1 MEELKE
7 GPKEISI
14 DCKII
19 DLRKFPKLS
28 NQIQKNKLI
37 LVEGS
42 DDLYFFNYYLKF
54 LEIKN
59 IEIRCIGCKFGFNE
73 LSTFMKIL
81 NNFNLLESLGLVCD
95 ADDNFAEEEFKRLSG
110 IINEIN
116 KKDPIPGINLLSP
129 SDKGSFSTGN
139 PRIGIFVFPNN
150 EKKGRLEDLFL
161 SCVNDK
167 PEMKCVNPFMDCVLK
182 LKNSPRIQSKAKAL
196 AYLATQKETRRGV
209 GGAAREKIWEFKS
222 NELNGVKAFIENL

>member
-7 GPKEISI
+7 VPKEISI

-19 DLRKFPKLS
+19 DLRIFRELS
-28 NQIQKNKLI
+28 TQIRKKKLI

-54 LEIKN
+54 LGIKN
-59 IEIRCIGCKFGFNE
+59 IEIRCIGGKFRFNE
-73 LSTFMKIL
+73 LSTIIKSL
-81 NNFNLLESLGLVCD
+81 YNFSQLESLGLVCD

-116 KKDPIPGINLLSP
+116 KKDPIPGINLISP

-139 PRIGIFVFPNN
+139 PRVGIFVFPNN

-167 PEMKCVNPFMDCVLK
+167 PGMKCVNPFMDCVLK

>member
-7 GPKEISI
+7 LPKEISI

-19 DLRKFPKLS
+19 DLRIFRELS
-28 NQIQKNKLI
+28 TQIRKKKLI
-37 LVEGS
+37 LAEGS

-54 LEIKN
+54 LGIKD
-59 IEIRCIGCKFGFNE
+59 IEIRCIGGKFGFNE
-73 LSTFMKIL
+73 LSTIIKSL
-81 NNFNLLESLGLVCD
+81 YNFSQLESLGLVCD

-116 KKDPIPGINLLSP
+116 KKDPIPGINLISP

-139 PRIGIFVFPNN
+139 PRVGIFVFPNN

-167 PEMKCVNPFMDCVLK
+167 PGMKCVNPFMDCVVK
-182 LKNSPRIQSKAKAL
+182 LENSPRIQSKAKAL
-196 AYLATQKETRRGV
+196 AYLATQKETQRGV
-209 GGAAREKIWEFKS
+209 GGAARKKIWEFKS
-222 NELNGVKAFIENL
+222 NKLNDVKAFIKNL